1 MVETRSSKAKKE
13 SAESGKKP
21 QDTDKEAPVPMDVE
35 KTEEEKK
42 ADNVAAVLADIKQN
56 INLLERAVATLEA
69 RFTTRALRTTASIR
83 KRLTPEILTQA
94 INIYFPK
101 DHAAKDAL
109 LKRVGKAS
117 DEMDVDQGEQKS
129 DAKDGRGFLPE
140 HEVYLSYLVLLYL
153 HDQKDYQQGMQ
164 LVIELVDK
172 VQALNRR
179 TLDQLAGRL
188 YFYFA
193 RFYELAD
200 KLAEARPVLLAAQ
213 RTATLRHDDDTQATI
228 LNLLLRN
235 YLMFNLYDQADKLV
249 SKATF
254 PENASNNQMARHM
267 YYLGRIKAIQLDYTA
282 SHRHLL
288 QAVRKAPQSVASAGF
303 QQAVNKLAIIVQ
315 LLMGEIPDRA
325 IFRQPMLR
333 KSLVPYL
340 QITQAVRIGDLAK
353 FQETLAQHGATF
365 RADKTFTLI
374 LRLRHN
380 VIKTG
385 VRMISLSYSRISLR
399 DICLKLQLDSEEDAE
414 YIVAKAIRDGVIDAT
429 IDHEKGFMKSKENV
443 DIYSTNEPQNA
454 FHQRISFC
462 LNLHNE
468 SVKALRFPLDI
479 HRKELANATALR
491 EEERKLAKE
500 IVDGE
505 IGDDE
510 DMGEDW

>member
-1 MVETRSSKAKKE
+1 MVETRASKAKK
-13 SAESGKKP
+13 AEEQQKGAAPEKSG
-21 QDTDKEAPVPMDVE
+21 DVVPMETE
-35 KTEEEKK
+35 KSEEEKK
-42 ADNVAAVLADIKQN
+42 AESNALVLADIKQN
-56 INLLERAVATLEA
+56 LALLDRAVATLES
-69 RFTTRALRTTASIR
+69 RFTTRALRATASIR
-83 KRLTPEILTQA
+83 KRLNQDLLAQA
-94 INIYFPK
+94 IETHVPQEK
-101 DHAAKDAL
+101 KGGL
-109 LKRVGKAS
+109 LKWVGKSS
-117 DEMDVDQGEQKS
+117 DAMDVDQP
-129 DAKDGRGFLPE
+129 ATDGKESKTFLPE
-140 HEVYLSYLVLLYL
+140 HEIYLNYLVLLWL
-153 HDQKDYQQGMQ
+153 HDQHQNEKGMQ
-164 LVIELVDK
+164 LVSTLVEHA
-172 VQALNRR
+172 QALNRR
-179 TLDQLAGRL
+179 TLDQLSGRL
-188 YFYFA
+188 YFYLA
-193 RFYELAD
+193 RFHELSNTMAS
-200 KLAEARPVLLAAQ
+200 ARPVLLAVQ

-235 YLMFNLYDQADKLV
+235 YLHFNLYDQADKLV
-249 SKATF
+249 SKTVF
-254 PENASNNQMARHM
+254 PEGASNNQIARYM

-288 QAVRKAPQSVASAGF
+288 QAIRKGPTSPASAGF

-353 FQETLAQHGATF
+353 FQETLGQHNATF
-365 RADKTFTLI
+365 RTDKTLTLI

-414 YIVAKAIRDGVIDAT
+414 YIVAKAIRDGVIDAS
-429 IDHEKGFMKSKENV
+429 INHEEGYVKSKENV
-443 DIYSTNEPQNA
+443 DIYSTNEPQHA
-454 FHQRISFC
+454 FNQRITFC

-468 SVKALRFPLDI
+468 SVKALRFPQDA

-505 IGDDE
+505 MGDDD
-510 DMGEDW
+510 DMGGDEW